1 MTALTAAV
9 VLVGALGVLNLLLTF
24 GVVRRL
30 RADAGNTAPPARFEP
45 PMASVGTSVGQSG
58 PDWHGE
64 TLVGF
69 FAPGCAPCEEQIPE
83 FVAHAPRWQR
93 ALAVVFDPAGEGAE
107 HVRELGRVA
116 RVVIEG
122 DTGDALQKAFQ
133 VKGFP
138 SFCLVRDGVVVSVG
152 VRAADLAEQV
162 LRTAA

>member
-30 RADAGNTAPPARFEP
+30 RADTGMTAQPRFEA
-45 PMASVGTSVGQSG
+45 PMASVGTSVRGGGVDWSG
-58 PDWHGE
+58 E
-64 TLVGF
+64 ALVGF
-69 FAPGCAPCEEQIPE
+69 FAPGCAPCEEQVPE
-83 FVAHAPRWQR
+83 FVEHAPRWER
-93 ALAVVFDPAGEGAE
+93 AVAVVFDPAGEGAE

-116 RVVIEG
+116 RVVIES

-138 SFCLVRDGVVVSVG
+138 GFCVVRDGVVVSVG
-152 VRAADLAEQV
+152 GRIADLTEQV
-162 LRTAA
+162 MRTAA